1 MQVRPIAEDEM
12 FKVMRSGKRQK
23 KQWKRMLTKVTFVG
37 GGFTR
42 KPPKY
47 ERFIRPTGMFGQRPA
62 SEMRSPAASAAAS
75 TKRHCLQAGQ
85 ASVTYAFRATGLRM
99 NKAHVTHPE
108 LKCTFCL
115 GIIGVKKNPNGQT
128 YTSLGVMTKGTIIE
142 VRTGPLACRLLH
154 PVGVRCSR
162 SSQMLAASCLS
173 IFLHFRQVNVS
184 ELGLVTPGGKV
195 VWGKYAQVR
204 CRDVSKYASKPVG
217 CCMAASLWELVPV

>member
-1 MQVRPIAEDEM
+1 MCLHLQVDRAKVLSNTIKQKRKEKAGKWEVPLPKARVPTAVHVSVPSRRQMIDDKLFSICDKPNIVMQVRPIAEDEM

-47 ERFIRPTGMFGQRPA
+47 ERFIRPTGVFRQKSPSTA
-62 SEMRSPAASAAAS
+62 SEWPCYSIATSVR
-75 TKRHCLQAGQ
+75 RCCLTSWTLLA
-85 ASVTYAFRATGLRM
+85 TYACYAAGLRM

-142 VRTGPLACRLLH
+142 VYP
-154 PVGVRCSR
+154 SR
-162 SSQMLAASCLS
+162 
-173 IFLHFRQVNVS
+173 
-184 ELGLVTPGGKV
+184 
-195 VWGKYAQVR
+195 
-204 CRDVSKYASKPVG
+204 
-217 CCMAASLWELVPV
+217 